1 MAPQDDSSID
11 FAVHSSCLSSQFRSH
26 NKSFCFDLCCGPM
39 ASVHFPNDTHASCVG
54 FVSSFA
60 DMLCHSVIVGVSLLW
75 FGARVPCWWSVSL
88 SLWLRLEWY
97 DFVIAPRFPSY
108 ASNDVILLPTLHYP
122 AKCLYPAG
130 STQPCDQDGMARRMV
145 SYIHVR
151 TVVPAVPDWDLV
163 PVHTTTPPPFYR
175 SLFVHTTNTIRYA
188 PGPAQDGILHCF

>member
-54 FVSSFA
+54 FVPSFA

-88 SLWLRLEWY
+88 AVAQIGMVRLRHCSSFSVVCIERRDTSTNITLPRKVSL
-97 DFVIAPRFPSY
+97 PRGKY
-108 ASNDVILLPTLHYP
+108 ATVRS
-122 AKCLYPAG
+122 
-130 STQPCDQDGMARRMV
+130 RR
-145 SYIHVR
+145 Y
-151 TVVPAVPDWDLV
+151 
-163 PVHTTTPPPFYR
+163 
-175 SLFVHTTNTIRYA
+175 
-188 PGPAQDGILHCF
+188 GPAHG